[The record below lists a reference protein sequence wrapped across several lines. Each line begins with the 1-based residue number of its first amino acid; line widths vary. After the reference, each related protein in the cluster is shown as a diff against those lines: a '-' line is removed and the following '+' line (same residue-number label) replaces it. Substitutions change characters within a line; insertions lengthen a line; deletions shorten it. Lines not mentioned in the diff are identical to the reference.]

1 MPGSIVGVE
10 DTVVSTAGKAIAYG
24 APMLESQTVDKFQF
38 HVAGE
43 AGHGESDRGGSLKG
57 KVRNLGFI

>member
-1 MPGSIVGVE
+1 
-10 DTVVSTAGKAIAYG
+10 
-24 APMLESQTVDKFQF
+24 MLQSQTVDKFQF